1 MHLLVFLPVNMACT
15 RRERFGWE
23 QAKVD
28 DLLLP
33 VIRSY
38 LDRSTQTRID
48 QFLTHSQRF
57 AKIRSKRMQQAVA
70 RITGVEVNPDLYYA
84 ETRHLPE
91 LPKHTIAEDDGSAE
105 EGVGD
110 AAGDGAQE
118 AVAAAILISGK
129 GKRGAAAAGG
139 RARGAIAKGAAASRG
154 RRGKAA
160 ASAAA
165 MRGAGRGR
173 GRGRGRAT
181 TEEEQEDEDVG
192 TAQADLAFARLVMQD
207 GMR

>member
-1 MHLLVFLPVNMACT
+1 VLHLAVPVTCLFCT
-15 RRERFGWE
+15 TCRERFGWD
-23 QAKVD
+23 QAKTD

-91 LPKHTIAEDDGSAE
+91 LPKHTADEDA
-105 EGVGD
+105 D
-110 AAGDGAQE
+110 ADEQGAVADEAGDDAG
-118 AVAAAILISGK
+118 AAAAVGTDEK
-129 GKRGAAAAGG
+129 GARGAAAGG
-139 RARGAIAKGAAASRG
+139 
-154 RRGKAA
+154 
-160 ASAAA
+160 
-165 MRGAGRGR
+165 GRGR
-173 GRGRGRAT
+173 GRGRKASAAAVTARGVRNGSAGRSGGRRGRGQGRGRAT
-181 TEEEQEDEDVG
+181 ALEAEQEQEDEDVG
-192 TAQADLAFARLVMQD
+192 SAHADLDFMKLVM
-207 GMR
+207 